1 MKKEKFLLLLV
12 KLKLN
17 FLEKIFNDLNKLYKN
32 II

>member
-32 II
+32 VI

>member
-1 MKKEKFLLLLV
+1 MKKEKFLLLV